1 MSYEKRRIL
10 HEKKCDYN
18 IKNHQTLERAK
29 EIIVYLRQ
37 VKNIMEKEL
46 CKIFY
51 FNPVDYDN
59 RGRRKSDGKTF
70 RDVVKE
76 FEYDFHDTYSTEYA
90 LNLYANSLTMA
101 LLAKSKDAAPFLIYG
116 MDLTQG
122 KSFDAIQD
130 PYVNH
135 EMEKHSANIY
145 VYGIDSAFMTE
156 FDEYGC
162 PVLNEDSDIFPLTL
176 LVDDTM
182 RDNEVRL
189 AVPTTDDGDETED
202 VIIDVPKFEYA

>member
-1 MSYEKRRIL
+1 M
-10 HEKKCDYN
+10 
-18 IKNHQTLERAK
+18 
-29 EIIVYLRQ
+29 
-37 VKNIMEKEL
+37 MEKEIY
-46 CKIFY
+46 KTYY
-51 FNPVDYDN
+51 FDPADYDD

-76 FEYDFHDTYSTEYA
+76 FEYDFHDTFSTEYA

-122 KSFDAIQD
+122 KSFDALQD
-130 PYVNH
+130 PFVNH
-135 EMEKHSANIY
+135 EMEKYSPNIY

-156 FDEYGC
+156 FDEYGY
-162 PVLNEDSDIFPLTL
+162 PVLDEDSDIYPLTL
-176 LVDDTM
+176 LVDNTM

-189 AVPTTDDGDETED
+189 AVPTMDDGDETED
-202 VIIDVPKFEYA
+202 VTIDVPQFEYA

>member
-1 MSYEKRRIL
+1 MSI
-10 HEKKCDYN
+10 
-18 IKNHQTLERAK
+18 T
-29 EIIVYLRQ
+29 IVCEHFTIFASKIYGSM
-37 VKNIMEKEL
+37 MEKEL
-46 CKIFY
+46 YKTYY
-51 FNPVDYDN
+51 FVPADYDN

-101 LLAKSKDAAPFLIYG
+101 LLAKSNDAAPFLVYG

-130 PYVNH
+130 PFVSH
-135 EMEKHSANIY
+135 EMEKYSPNIY

-156 FDEYGC
+156 FDEYGY
-162 PVLNEDSDIFPLTL
+162 PVLDEDSDIFPLTL
-176 LVDDTM
+176 LVDNTM
-182 RDNEVRL
+182 RDDEVRL
-189 AVPTTDDGDETED
+189 AVPTMDDGDETED

>member
-1 MSYEKRRIL
+1 
-10 HEKKCDYN
+10 
-18 IKNHQTLERAK
+18 
-29 EIIVYLRQ
+29 
-37 VKNIMEKEL
+37 MEKEL

-135 EMEKHSANIY
+135 EMEKHSAMIY

-202 VIIDVPKFEYA
+202 VTINVPKFEYA

>member
-1 MSYEKRRIL
+1 MI
-10 HEKKCDYN
+10 
-18 IKNHQTLERAK
+18 
-29 EIIVYLRQ
+29 
-37 VKNIMEKEL
+37 EKEL
-46 CKIFY
+46 YKTYYFY
-51 FNPVDYDN
+51 PADYDD

-122 KSFDAIQD
+122 KSFDAVQD
-130 PYVNH
+130 PFVNH
-135 EMEKHSANIY
+135 EMEKYSPNIY
-145 VYGIDSAFMTE
+145 VYSIDSAFMTE
-156 FDEYGC
+156 FDEYGY
-162 PVLNEDSDIFPLTL
+162 PVLDEDSDIYPLTL
-176 LVDDTM
+176 LVDNTM

-189 AVPTTDDGDETED
+189 AVPTMDDGDETED
-202 VIIDVPKFEYA
+202 VTIDVPQFEYA

>member
-1 MSYEKRRIL
+1 
-10 HEKKCDYN
+10 
-18 IKNHQTLERAK
+18 
-29 EIIVYLRQ
+29 
-37 VKNIMEKEL
+37 MEKEL
-46 CKIFY
+46 YKTYY
-51 FNPVDYDN
+51 FVPTDYDN

-76 FEYDFHDTYSTEYA
+76 FEYDFHDTYSNEYA

-101 LLAKSKDAAPFLIYG
+101 LLAKSSDAAPFLVYG

-122 KSFDAIQD
+122 KSFDAVED
-130 PYVNH
+130 PFVNH
-135 EMEKHSANIY
+135 EIEKHSSYIY

-156 FDEYGC
+156 FDESGY
-162 PVLNEDSDIFPLTL
+162 PILDEDSDIFPLTL
-176 LVDDTM
+176 LVDNTM

-189 AVPTTDDGDETED
+189 AVPTKDDGDETED

>member
-1 MSYEKRRIL
+1 M
-10 HEKKCDYN
+10 
-18 IKNHQTLERAK
+18 
-29 EIIVYLRQ
+29 
-37 VKNIMEKEL
+37 MEKEIY
-46 CKIFY
+46 KTYY
-51 FNPVDYDN
+51 FDPADYDN

-76 FEYDFHDTYSTEYA
+76 FEYDFHDTFSTEYA

-122 KSFDAIQD
+122 KSFDALQD
-130 PYVNH
+130 PFVNH
-135 EMEKHSANIY
+135 EMEKYSPNIY

-156 FDEYGC
+156 FDEYGY
-162 PVLNEDSDIFPLTL
+162 PVLDENCDIYPLTL
-176 LVDDTM
+176 LVDNTM

-189 AVPTTDDGDETED
+189 AVPIMDDGDETED
-202 VIIDVPKFEYA
+202 VTIDVPQFEYA

>member
-1 MSYEKRRIL
+1 
-10 HEKKCDYN
+10 
-18 IKNHQTLERAK
+18 
-29 EIIVYLRQ
+29 
-37 VKNIMEKEL
+37 MEKEIY
-46 CKIFY
+46 KTYY
-51 FNPVDYDN
+51 FDPADYDD

-122 KSFDAIQD
+122 KSFDAVQD
-130 PYVNH
+130 PFVNH
-135 EMEKHSANIY
+135 EMEKYSPNIY

-156 FDEYGC
+156 FDEYGY
-162 PVLNEDSDIFPLTL
+162 PVSDEDSDIYPLTL
-176 LVDDTM
+176 LVDNTM

-189 AVPTTDDGDETED
+189 AVPTIDDGNETED
-202 VIIDVPKFEYA
+202 VTIDVPQFEYA

>member
-1 MSYEKRRIL
+1 M
-10 HEKKCDYN
+10 
-18 IKNHQTLERAK
+18 
-29 EIIVYLRQ
+29 
-37 VKNIMEKEL
+37 MEKEL
-46 CKIFY
+46 YKTYY
-51 FNPVDYDN
+51 FDPADYDN
-59 RGRRKSDGKTF
+59 RGRRKSDGKSF

-101 LLAKSKDAAPFLIYG
+101 LLAKSNDAAPFLVYG

-135 EMEKHSANIY
+135 EMEKYSPNIY

-156 FDEYGC
+156 FDEYGY
-162 PVLNEDSDIFPLTL
+162 PVLDEDSNIFPLTL
-176 LVDDTM
+176 LVDNTM
-182 RDNEVRL
+182 RDDEVRL
-189 AVPTTDDGDETED
+189 AVPTMDDRDETED
-202 VIIDVPKFEYA
+202 VVIDVPKFEYA

>member
-1 MSYEKRRIL
+1 M
-10 HEKKCDYN
+10 
-18 IKNHQTLERAK
+18 
-29 EIIVYLRQ
+29 
-37 VKNIMEKEL
+37 MEKEL
-46 CKIFY
+46 YKTYY
-51 FNPVDYDN
+51 FDSADYDN
-59 RGRRKSDGKTF
+59 NGRRKSDGKTF

-90 LNLYANSLTMA
+90 LNLYANSRTMA
-101 LLAKSKDAAPFLIYG
+101 LLAKSNDAAPFLTYG

-135 EMEKHSANIY
+135 EMEKYSPNIY

-156 FDEYGC
+156 FDEYSY
-162 PVLNEDSDIFPLTL
+162 PVLNEDSGIFPLTL
-176 LVDDTM
+176 LVDNTM

-189 AVPTTDDGDETED
+189 AVPTMDDGDETED

>member
-1 MSYEKRRIL
+1 M
-10 HEKKCDYN
+10 
-18 IKNHQTLERAK
+18 
-29 EIIVYLRQ
+29 
-37 VKNIMEKEL
+37 MEKEIY
-46 CKIFY
+46 KTYY
-51 FNPVDYDN
+51 FDPADYDN

-76 FEYDFHDTYSTEYA
+76 FEYDFHDTFSTEYA

-122 KSFDAIQD
+122 KSFDAVLD
-130 PYVNH
+130 PFVNH
-135 EMEKHSANIY
+135 EMEKYSSNIY

-156 FDEYGC
+156 FDEYGY
-162 PVLNEDSDIFPLTL
+162 PVLDENSEIYPLTL
-176 LVDDTM
+176 LVDNTM

-189 AVPTTDDGDETED
+189 AVPTMDDGDETED
-202 VIIDVPKFEYA
+202 VTIDVPQFEYA

>member
-1 MSYEKRRIL
+1 M
-10 HEKKCDYN
+10 
-18 IKNHQTLERAK
+18 
-29 EIIVYLRQ
+29 
-37 VKNIMEKEL
+37 MEKEL
-46 CKIFY
+46 YKTYY
-51 FNPVDYDN
+51 FDPADYDN

-122 KSFDAIQD
+122 KSFDALQD
-130 PYVNH
+130 PFVNH
-135 EMEKHSANIY
+135 EMEKYSPNIY

-156 FDEYGC
+156 FDEYGY
-162 PVLNEDSDIFPLTL
+162 PVLDENCDIYPLTL
-176 LVDDTM
+176 LVDNTM

-189 AVPTTDDGDETED
+189 AVPTMDDGDETED
-202 VIIDVPKFEYA
+202 VTIDVPQFEYA

>member
-1 MSYEKRRIL
+1 M
-10 HEKKCDYN
+10 
-18 IKNHQTLERAK
+18 
-29 EIIVYLRQ
+29 
-37 VKNIMEKEL
+37 MEKEL
-46 CKIFY
+46 YKTYY
-51 FNPVDYDN
+51 FDPADYDD

-189 AVPTTDDGDETED
+189 AVPTMDDGDETED
-202 VIIDVPKFEYA
+202 VIIDVPKFEFA